1 MDRVILIRYG
11 ELYLK
16 GKNRSYFENLLISS
30 IKKKLHGLDCQCRF
44 GRGRYVVYDYA
55 PETEKSIIDRLC
67 CVFGIQSLSIAERT
81 VNDFS
86 AICETA
92 KRICRPRGSFRVN
105 ANRADKSFPM
115 NSMALARELGG
126 VLLDTYPDLTVDL
139 HTPDFVIHVDM
150 REDGYTFMYSDKIA
164 GAGGLPTGSAGKGL
178 LLLSG
183 GIDSPVAGYMMGKR
197 GLTLEAIHFHSY
209 PYTSEMAKEK
219 VLQLAKILS
228 GYCQS
233 ILVHCV
239 PFTAVQEAIHNY
251 CDESYMITILRR
263 FMMELAER
271 VAISRG
277 CGCLINGESL
287 GQVASQTMESITVTN
302 DVVQTLP
309 VFRPC
314 IGMDKQEII
323 DISRKIGTYDQSIL
337 PYEDCCTVFLPES
350 PVTRP
355 TLERARA
362 EQLRIPGHEELVDTA
377 FRNIEAI
384 QIEI

>member
-1 MDRVILIRYG
+1 MDRVVLIRYG

-16 GKNRSYFENLLISS
+16 GKNRSYFENLLIAA
-30 IKKKLHGLDCQCRF
+30 IKKKLTGLECHYRF
-44 GRGRYVVYDYA
+44 GRGRYTVYDYPPA
-55 PETEKSIIDRLC
+55 IEKEIINRLC
-67 CVFGIQSLSIAERT
+67 TVFGIQSISVAERT
-81 VNDFS
+81 CNDFA

-126 VLLDTYPDLTVDL
+126 ILLDAYPDLTVDL
-139 HTPDFVIHVDM
+139 HTPDFVINVDM
-150 REDGYTFMYSDKIA
+150 REDGYTYIYSDKII

-219 VLQLAKILS
+219 VLHLAKILS

-239 PFTAVQEAIHNY
+239 PFTAVQEAIHKY
-251 CDESYMITILRR
+251 CDENYMITILRR

-302 DVVQTLP
+302 DVVRTLP

-323 DISRKIGTYDQSIL
+323 EISRKIGTYEQSIL

-362 EQLRIPGHEELVDTA
+362 EQARIPDRELLVDTA
-377 FRNIEAI
+377 FRNIETI
-384 QIEI
+384 QIDV